1 MTFAADSAKS
11 IIFHQLRWTH
21 ILTTAKNQCR
31 LCVCKIHMCLLFC
44 IFMFMPVCVFVFI
57 FKVYL
62 CLTYTSITDWLK
74 RHRGF
79 NLATFTEQLMCSAQ
93 VRSADSALYLKPN
106 TSLCLYYSFIP
117 NIFLSLFSPFSLT
130 GSSLTLDREHFHA
143 NDVTSSIPNHHVCHR
158 SILIPLYPL
167 VRHTRSLA
175 LNSLAPSLSSSN
187 IPQSL
192 LCLVFYCFIRL
203 NSLICI
209 CWKNIKFYPLLGTL
223 FLNRS
228 CQWVQSASFSQ
239 CCGPPVDQASSISI
253 QSELQHWHSYVHF
266 TPPDW
271 PFLPSFVYLYTIHPP
286 YWQLA
291 LDLQKQHTI

>member
-117 NIFLSLFSPFSLT
+117 NIFLSFFFDWLLS
-130 GSSLTLDREHFHA
+130 
-143 NDVTSSIPNHHVCHR
+143 
-158 SILIPLYPL
+158 
-167 VRHTRSLA
+167 HTR
-175 LNSLAPSLSSSN
+175 P
-187 IPQSL
+187 
-192 LCLVFYCFIRL
+192 
-203 NSLICI
+203 
-209 CWKNIKFYPLLGTL
+209 GTL
-223 FLNRS
+223 P
-228 CQWVQSASFSQ
+228 CQWRDLFNTKSPCLPQINSNSTV
-239 CCGPPVDQASSISI
+239 SSC
-253 QSELQHWHSYVHF
+253 
-266 TPPDW
+266 
-271 PFLPSFVYLYTIHPP
+271 
-286 YWQLA
+286 
-291 LDLQKQHTI
+291 

>member
-1 MTFAADSAKS
+1 
-11 IIFHQLRWTH
+11 
-21 ILTTAKNQCR
+21 
-31 LCVCKIHMCLLFC
+31 
-44 IFMFMPVCVFVFI
+44 MFMPVCVFVFI

-175 LNSLAPSLSSSN
+175 LNSLAHHCPAPISLSLYCVLYF
-187 IPQSL
+187 IVL
-192 LCLVFYCFIRL
+192 LDLIVLSAFVGKTL
-203 NSLICI
+203 NSIH
-209 CWKNIKFYPLLGTL
+209 CWALFSSTGVVSGCSQHRSLNAAVLL
-223 FLNRS
+223 
-228 CQWVQSASFSQ
+228 
-239 CCGPPVDQASSISI
+239 
-253 QSELQHWHSYVHF
+253 
-266 TPPDW
+266 
-271 PFLPSFVYLYTIHPP
+271 
-286 YWQLA
+286 
-291 LDLQKQHTI
+291 

>member
-21 ILTTAKNQCR
+21 IPTTAKNQCR
-31 LCVCKIHMCLLFC
+31 LCVCKIHVCLLFC

-74 RHRGF
+74 RHKGF

-117 NIFLSLFSPFSLT
+117 NISLSLFSPFSLT

-143 NDVTSSIPNHHVCHR
+143 NDVTSSIPNHRVCHR

-175 LNSLAPSLSSSN
+175 LNSITVQLQYPSVFTVSC
-187 IPQSL
+187 L
-192 LCLVFYCFIRL
+192 LLFY
-203 NSLICI
+203 
-209 CWKNIKFYPLLGTL
+209 
-223 FLNRS
+223 
-228 CQWVQSASFSQ
+228 
-239 CCGPPVDQASSISI
+239 
-253 QSELQHWHSYVHF
+253 
-266 TPPDW
+266 
-271 PFLPSFVYLYTIHPP
+271 
-286 YWQLA
+286 
-291 LDLQKQHTI
+291 